1 MKPFIDSPWKQR
13 GVYFV
18 AGAAVAFLCGYVQ
31 LRWMAIVPYGA
42 FDRQPDWLKRVKE
55 LVGWL
60 PWVIVAVVLVL
71 RLIQGARIRAGA
83 YLLGTLAV
91 PVVLIGWLV
100 FGDTVA
106 EWMHRRSFDAE
117 AWRTQQ
123 STEHDPLW
131 PPRLCMV
138 DNLMNSERL
147 LGMNRDEVVELLGPP
162 EPIGFPAGAASCD
175 MHYYLGPERG
185 FFRIDSEWLFLK
197 FGDDGRV
204 SHQWLYRD

>member
-1 MKPFIDSPWKQR
+1 M
-13 GVYFV
+13 

-31 LRWMAIVPYGA
+31 LRWMDIVPYGA
-42 FDRQPDWLKRVKE
+42 FDHQPDWLKSLKA

-60 PWVIVAVVLVL
+60 PWVIVALVLVL
-71 RLIQGARIRAGA
+71 RMMKGARIRAGS

-106 EWMHRRSFDAE
+106 EWMHRQSFDAA
-117 AWRTQQ
+117 AWRNQE
-123 STEHDPLW
+123 STEHDVMW

-138 DNLMNSERL
+138 DDLMASGRL
-147 LGMNRDEVVELLGPP
+147 HGLTSNQVIELLGPP
-162 EPIGFPAGAASCD
+162 EPAGFPAGAAGSD
-175 MHYYLGPERG
+175 IHYYLGPERG

-197 FGDDGRV
+197 FGDDGKV